1 MSARV
6 EPEATR
12 EVARRRDLR
21 ARALAMAGIA
31 FAFTAPLTYVVERV
45 LERLRAPAVDPGLI
59 LVSTHMAFVWRAV
72 VATWFGCA
80 AAALVFL
87 SQRDGETM
95 APRAPRLM
103 AALAGLALVIGIVA
117 LAFP

>member
-1 MSARV
+1 
-6 EPEATR
+6 
-12 EVARRRDLR
+12 
-21 ARALAMAGIA
+21 
-31 FAFTAPLTYVVERV
+31 
-45 LERLRAPAVDPGLI
+45 
-59 LVSTHMAFVWRAV
+59 
-72 VATWFGCA
+72 
-80 AAALVFL
+80 VFL